1 MMTKNLINEKLALCF
16 EAIKSNILSNF
27 SGFIELNNNG
37 LLNELENDISLVNQI
52 GKEKIANIIN
62 SQYIEVFDMIFCE
75 LYFENEIGSYS
86 NGAVKGRTII
96 PLSKITKFSKLYQAE
111 NNYEINLLEVNKL
124 TLWVLSESIENT
136 NKLDCLYISDRLDD
150 GYVEYVSYEINFKSS

>member
-37 LLNELENDISLVNQI
+37 LLNELENDISLVNEI
-52 GKEKIANIIN
+52 GRKKISNIVN
-62 SQYIEVFDMIFCE
+62 SQFIEIFDMIFCE
-75 LYFENEIGSYS
+75 LYFENEKDNYL
-86 NGAVKGRTII
+86 NGALKGKILI
-96 PLSKITKFSKLYQAE
+96 PLSQITKFSKLYQAE

-136 NKLDCLYISDRLDD
+136 NKLDFIYISDRLDD
-150 GYVEYVSYEINFKSS
+150 GDVEYVSYEINFKSS

>member
-37 LLNELENDISLVNQI
+37 LLNELENDISLVNEI
-52 GKEKIANIIN
+52 GRKKISNIVN
-62 SQYIEVFDMIFCE
+62 SQFIEIFDMIFCE
-75 LYFENEIGSYS
+75 LYFENAKDNYL
-86 NGAVKGRTII
+86 NGALKGKIII
-96 PLSKITKFSKLYQAE
+96 PLSQITKFSKLYQAE

-136 NKLDCLYISDRLDD
+136 NKLDRIYISDRLDD
-150 GYVEYVSYEINFKSS
+150 GDVEYVSYEINFKSS